1 MAEVL
6 DALCAKRGLTNPKD
20 YALVLDMKPG
30 KLFVPLDR
38 TVKSLQ
44 GKRDLMLIKK
54 AMLQAYGVDMG
65 KRIMG
70 RSTDPNGA
78 LRSSYALSVDELDG
92 IMQLLSSNAPPRCQ
106 NSSTRHSTTTR
117 QRTRCVRRYTKQTQQ
132 LIGDS

>member
-70 RSTDPNGA
+70 RSTDPNG
-78 LRSSYALSVDELDG
+78 SFNTYYALVVSKLTKSRSLDL
-92 IMQLLSSNAPPRCQ
+92 QTLL
-106 NSSTRHSTTTR
+106 
-117 QRTRCVRRYTKQTQQ
+117 
-132 LIGDS
+132 

>member
-70 RSTDPNGA
+70 RSTDPNG
-78 LRSSYALSVDELDG
+78 SF
-92 IMQLLSSNAPPRCQ
+92 
-106 NSSTRHSTTTR
+106 HS
-117 QRTRCVRRYTKQTQQ
+117 CYV
-132 LIGDS
+132 LFVS